1 MDNLLLDMLAY
12 SRLAGADI
20 VPEQF
25 ALDEPVAELLALVE
39 KEIRDRKISVEIKSP
54 LGAVFAHVPTFK
66 QIVTNLIS
74 NSIKFLA
81 PDRQPQ
87 LQIFSTRTTGY
98 IRLWI
103 QDNGIGIA
111 PEHHEKI
118 FGLFQRLH
126 DNQTYPGTGIGLAL
140 VRKGAERMGGRV
152 GVESEAGK
160 GSRFWVDLPAEPP
173 SADGNENPSR
183 RRQS

>member
-1 MDNLLLDMLAY
+1 L
-12 SRLAGADI
+12 
-20 VPEQF
+20 
-25 ALDEPVAELLALVE
+25 
-39 KEIRDRKISVEIKSP
+39 
-54 LGAVFAHVPTFK
+54 PTFK

-74 NSIKFLA
+74 NSIKFIA
-81 PDRQPQ
+81 PDRVPQ
-87 LQIFSTRTTGY
+87 LRVYTTSVPGFV
-98 IRLWI
+98 RLCI

-152 GVESEAGK
+152 GVESEPAQ
-160 GSRFWVDLPAEPP
+160 GSRFWVDLPVPP
-173 SADGNENPSR
+173 LPADGN
-183 RRQS
+183 